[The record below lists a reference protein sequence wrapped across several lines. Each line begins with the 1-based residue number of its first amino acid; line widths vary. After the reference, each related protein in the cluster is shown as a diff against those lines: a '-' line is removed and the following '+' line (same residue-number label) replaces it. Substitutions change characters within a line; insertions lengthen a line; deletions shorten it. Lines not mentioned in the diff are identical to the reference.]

1 MQKWGYTVGHT
12 LLILFYASES
22 IYAYDSVNVKFKN
35 IDENYVVS
43 KEFVIFVI
51 INYVCVL

>member
-35 IDENYVVS
+35 IDENYVVL
-43 KEFVIFVI
+43 KEFVI
-51 INYVCVL
+51 INYVCVLK